1 MATRPTPRLNRRVRT
16 GIRGWTTVVAAV
28 TLAAGIV
35 TVTIHQPRQPGRPA
49 AACHGPWVNPHQS
62 PDTRAAELLSAMTTA
77 QKLAMV
83 HQGSGR
89 VDYGGAGVVPA
100 IPSLCIPELTLN
112 DAGSG
117 LGDGQVGVTAYP
129 AEIAQAAA
137 WDPSMERTLGTSLG
151 GEALAKGVNVLL
163 GPDVNITR
171 VPLGGRTSE
180 QYGEDPYLSGQ
191 TAAAFIEGV
200 QSQHVIATVKHDDAN
215 NQETN
220 RATIDEKISD
230 RVLHEIYQPPFDAAV
245 SQGGAGAV
253 MCAYNQVNGAY
264 ACQNPTLL
272 RTDLD
277 GQDHFPGFVVSDWGA
292 THSAAPSAEAG
303 LDLEMH
309 VFDSPGSLPLA
320 PAKPSDPD
328 WFGAPLAAAVKSGA
342 VPMTVLDGMVTRIVR
357 SMFAEGLFDHPAA
370 AEPGAYLAD
379 VDTFAN
385 RRIAA
390 EAAEEG
396 TVLLK
401 DAGGVLP
408 LGPAAHEIALI
419 GADADPAGAPTVAQ
433 AGGSVHVDQPD
444 IITPLQAIA
453 ARAAHDGDTVFYA
466 DGTSVAAAVAA
477 ARRASVAIVYAG
489 YSEAEGSDLTG
500 LGFNQAT
507 TCSLSCT
514 MGPDPGTDALIAAV
528 AAANP
533 RTVVV
538 LNTGGPVL
546 MPWLGSV
553 AGVVEAWYPG
563 EEDGLAAAAVLFG
576 DVDPGG
582 KLPVTF
588 PASLSELPTRTA
600 AQFPGVDGKETYS
613 EGLDVGYRWYDA
625 KDLTPLFP
633 FGFGLSY
640 TTFTVKGL
648 SAHPNADGSVTVQVV
663 LTDTGARSGS
673 DVVQLYV
680 ADPATTGEPPIQL
693 KAYQRVSLDPGRSA
707 TVTLAVP
714 SEAFAVWSGRWSVSA
729 GCDGIDVGDS
739 SADLPVRFRV
749 AEGGGSCA

>member
-1 MATRPTPRLNRRVRT
+1 
-16 GIRGWTTVVAAV
+16 
-28 TLAAGIV
+28 
-35 TVTIHQPRQPGRPA
+35 
-49 AACHGPWVNPHQS
+49 
-62 PDTRAAELLSAMTTA
+62 
-77 QKLAMV
+77 
-83 HQGSGR
+83 
-89 VDYGGAGVVPA
+89 
-100 IPSLCIPELTLN
+100 
-112 DAGSG
+112 
-117 LGDGQVGVTAYP
+117 
-129 AEIAQAAA
+129 
-137 WDPSMERTLGTSLG
+137 
-151 GEALAKGVNVLL
+151 
-163 GPDVNITR
+163 
-171 VPLGGRTSE
+171 
-180 QYGEDPYLSGQ
+180 
-191 TAAAFIEGV
+191 
-200 QSQHVIATVKHDDAN
+200 
-215 NQETN
+215 
-220 RATIDEKISD
+220 
-230 RVLHEIYQPPFDAAV
+230 
-245 SQGGAGAV
+245 
-253 MCAYNQVNGAY
+253 
-264 ACQNPTLL
+264 
-272 RTDLD
+272 
-277 GQDHFPGFVVSDWGA
+277 
-292 THSAAPSAEAG
+292 
-303 LDLEMH
+303 
-309 VFDSPGSLPLA
+309 
-320 PAKPSDPD
+320 
-328 WFGAPLAAAVKSGA
+328 
-342 VPMTVLDGMVTRIVR
+342 
-357 SMFAEGLFDHPAA
+357 
-370 AEPGAYLAD
+370 
-379 VDTFAN
+379 
-385 RRIAA
+385 
-390 EAAEEG
+390 
-396 TVLLK
+396 
-401 DAGGVLP
+401 
-408 LGPAAHEIALI
+408 
-419 GADADPAGAPTVAQ
+419 
-433 AGGSVHVDQPD
+433 
-444 IITPLQAIA
+444 
-453 ARAAHDGDTVFYA
+453 
-466 DGTSVAAAVAA
+466 
-477 ARRASVAIVYAG
+477 VAIVYAG

-749 AEGGGSCA
+749 AEGGGSCP